1 MSDISQQL
9 GIVERAQMM
18 RGFLHRF
25 TRRAPLLAE
34 HRNGPRACVN
44 CKTGERIIEAT
55 AEQAAEEEQAKVEIR
70 ARIEQRTRELVNE
83 AIERAAQKG
92 AEERA
97 DVVAPPAGPLICEVL
112 DIVTRV
118 TGVSSQ
124 ELIGPRRQRPASE
137 ARHLA
142 FWLLVKVRPDLSLPA
157 IGRAM
162 KRDHTSIMYGRDR
175 VEENQADEPFAGWLA
190 HDAIVQL
197 MNLGGTP

>member
-1 MSDISQQL
+1 MSDIAHQF
-9 GIVERAQMM
+9 GIVERGQMM

-55 AEQAAEEEQAKVEIR
+55 AEQAAEEEQAKAEIR
-70 ARIEQRTRELVNE
+70 ARIEQRTRELVDA
-83 AIERAAQKG
+83 AIERAAQKS

-97 DVVAPPAGPLICEVL
+97 DVVAPPSGPLICEIL
-112 DIVTRV
+112 DIVARV
-118 TGVSSQ
+118 TGVSAQ
-124 ELIGPRRQRPASE
+124 EMISPRRQRPTPE

-142 FWLLVKVRPDLSLPA
+142 FWLLVKVRADLSLPA

-162 KRDHTSIMYGRDR
+162 KRDHTTIMYGRDR
-175 VEENQADEPFAGWLA
+175 IEENLASEPFAGWLA

-197 MNLGGTP
+197 MKSGGTP

>member
-1 MSDISQQL
+1 MSDITQQF
-9 GIVERAQMM
+9 GIVERGQMM

-34 HRNGPRACVN
+34 YVDGPRARVN

-55 AEQAAEEEQAKVEIR
+55 AEQAAEAELAKPETR

-83 AIERAAQKG
+83 VIENIARRAAERR
-92 AEERA
+92 AECA
-97 DVVAPPAGPLICEVL
+97 LPPAGPAVFEVL
-112 DIVTRV
+112 KVVSTV
-118 TGVSSQ
+118 TGVSTGD
-124 ELIGPRRQRPASE
+124 LVGHRRDKTTAY

-142 FWLLVKVRPDLSLPA
+142 FWLLKKIRPDLSLPA

-162 KRDHTSIMYGRDR
+162 NKDHTSCMSGIRR
-175 VEENQADEPFAGWLA
+175 FEERREGEPFASWLA

-197 MNLGGTP
+197 MKSGGTS